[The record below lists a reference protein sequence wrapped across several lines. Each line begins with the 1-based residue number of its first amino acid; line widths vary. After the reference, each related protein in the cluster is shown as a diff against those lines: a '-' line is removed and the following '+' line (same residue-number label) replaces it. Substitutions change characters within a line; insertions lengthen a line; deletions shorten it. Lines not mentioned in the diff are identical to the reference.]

1 MSLQTRVLLFLRQ
14 LNKSKQ
20 DLDLTDGLDHY
31 NESLVHTCLLILLT
45 RVNGESVQSEM
56 VRSAV
61 DHILVSCAAVQE
73 KAAAAKLML
82 LPLFM
87 AGSCTTS
94 QVHRAFIHRRLEV
107 LQSEYCIVNVKR
119 TLEILEGRWQK
130 PSEDLYLN
138 QASACHLF

>member
-1 MSLQTRVLLFLRQ
+1 M
-14 LNKSKQ
+14 
-20 DLDLTDGLDHY
+20 
-31 NESLVHTCLLILLT
+31 LILLT